1 MSEWTATIVNKT
13 EGLVMKRSVTVLLV
27 SVVLGTPCTSLAQE
41 PLPTV
46 PQSLSL
52 RDAVDLATQYN
63 PSLRQTQN
71 DHGPAVWGVR
81 NAYAAFLPTFGVSG
95 RASYSGA
102 GTQNFLTTSFQ
113 QPSATIGSGYSMGFN
128 LTLNG
133 RTFLQPSLSR
143 AQLKAADAT
152 IDGAEINLEST
163 VRGQYLAVLEAQ
175 AQVDLAE
182 LEVARNQQFLQLAQA
197 RYDVGQNTI
206 LDVRQAEVSLGTAE
220 VNRLRY
226 RQAVIV
232 EKLRLFQQM
241 GVPAPG
247 DPSVVVLTD
256 TFPISEPVWE
266 LGALL
271 ADAEAAN
278 PDLLSLRARESAAVA
293 NERAV
298 KSDWL
303 PSLSFS
309 AGWSGFTQQFTN
321 PDPYIDN
328 SVLGAQQQAASGLAA
343 CNFQNDIIAGLAT
356 PTVDPLDCSRYSF
369 TPEDEAALRDTL
381 RVQNEAF
388 PFDFTSQ
395 PFGASMSISL
405 PIFTQFSRPLRNSQ
419 ASAQADDAKEA
430 VREWELQVRTEVT
443 QAFYG
448 MLAAYEGIGIQEQ
461 SRVAAREGL
470 LLATERYRIGSGTF
484 FELLDAQL
492 RAQTAERDYINAVY
506 GYHRSIAM
514 LEAAVGRPLR

>member
-1 MSEWTATIVNKT
+1 
-13 EGLVMKRSVTVLLV
+13 MKRSAMVLLV
-27 SVVLGTPCTSLAQE
+27 SVALGAPCASLAQD

-52 RDAVDLATQYN
+52 RDAMDLATRYN
-63 PSLRQTQN
+63 PRYRQTQN

-81 NAYAAFLPTFGVSG
+81 NAYASFLPTFSVSG

-102 GTQNFLTTSFQ
+102 GTQNFLTTSFE

-143 AQLKAADAT
+143 AQLKAANAS
-152 IDGAEINLEST
+152 IEGAEINLEST
-163 VRGQYLAVLEAQ
+163 IRGQYLAVLEAQ
-175 AQVDLAE
+175 AQVELAE
-182 LEVARNQQFLQLAQA
+182 LEVTRNEEFLRLAQA
-197 RYDVGQNTI
+197 RFDVGQNTI
-206 LDVRQAEVSLGTAE
+206 LDVRQAEVALGTAE

-241 GVPAPG
+241 GVPAPA

-256 TFPISEPVWE
+256 TFPITEPTWE
-266 LGALL
+266 LEDLLTGA
-271 ADAEAAN
+271 ESTN

-321 PDPYIDN
+321 PDPFINN
-328 SVLGAQQQAASGLAA
+328 SVASAQAQAAQNISV
-343 CNFQNDIIAGLAT
+343 CEYQNDLIAGLAT
-356 PTVDPLDCSRYSF
+356 PTVDPFDCTEYTF
-369 TPEDEAALRDTL
+369 TAEDEAALRQQLQT
-381 RVQNEAF
+381 QNDVF
-388 PFDFTSQ
+388 PFSFTSQ
-395 PFGASMSISL
+395 PFGASMSVSL

-430 VREWELQVRTEVT
+430 VREWELLVRTEVT

-448 MLAAYEGIGIQEQ
+448 MLAAYEGIRIQEQ
-461 SRVAAREGL
+461 SRIAAREGL
-470 LLATERYRIGSGTF
+470 FLATERYRVGSGTF

-492 RAQTAERDYINAVY
+492 NAQTAERDYINAVY
-506 GYHRSIAM
+506 AYHRSIAT

>member
-1 MSEWTATIVNKT
+1 M
-13 EGLVMKRSVTVLLV
+13 VLLV
-27 SVVLGTPCTSLAQE
+27 SVALGVPCTSLAQDL
-41 PLPTV
+41 LPTV

-63 PSLRQTQN
+63 PGYRQTQN
-71 DHGPAVWGVR
+71 NHGPAVWGVR
-81 NAYAAFLPTFGVSG
+81 NAYASFLPTFSVSG

-133 RTFLQPSLSR
+133 RTFLQPSLSQ
-143 AQLKAADAT
+143 AQLRAADAT
-152 IDGAEINLEST
+152 IEGAEINLEST

-175 AQVDLAE
+175 AQVNLAD
-182 LEVARNQQFLQLAQA
+182 LEVTRNEEFLRLAQA
-197 RYDVGQNTI
+197 RYEVGQNTI
-206 LDVRQAEVSLGTAE
+206 LDVRQAEVSLGRAE
-220 VNRLRY
+220 VDRLMF

-241 GVPAPG
+241 GVPAPE

-256 TFPISEPVWE
+256 TFPIAEPSWQ
-266 LGALL
+266 LDALMG
-271 ADAEAAN
+271 DAQAAN
-278 PDLLSLRARESAAVA
+278 PDLLSLRAQESAAKA
-293 NERAV
+293 NARAV

-309 AGWSGFTQQFTN
+309 AGWSGFTQQFTD
-321 PDPYIDN
+321 PDPFINNTVN
-328 SVLGAQQQAASGLAA
+328 SAQIATARSLQDCDLH
-343 CNFQNDIIAGLAT
+343 NDIVAGLAT
-356 PTVDPLDCSRYSF
+356 PTVDPRDCSGFLF
-369 TPEDEAALRDTL
+369 TPEDEAALRQDL
-381 RVQNEAF
+381 RQQNDAF
-388 PFDFTSQ
+388 PFSFTSQ
-395 PFGASMSISL
+395 PFGASMSVSL

-430 VREWELQVRTEVT
+430 VREWELLVRTAVT

-470 LLATERYRIGSGTF
+470 LLATERYRVGSGTF

-492 RAQTAERDYINAVY
+492 SLQTAERDYINAVY
-506 GYHRSIAM
+506 AYHRSIAT